1 MLLVVHLGPH
11 IFFSCCNIFIPP
23 GGPPTSRQKHKAIV
37 LQGFLSKLQLV
48 VVEGVGAGWWWRVV
62 VEGGGGGWWW
72 RVVVEVVVVE
82 GGGGGGGGSNSST
95 GLTWRLRRASS
106 STTLA

>member
-62 VEGGGGGWWW
+62 VEGGGGGGGGGGWWWWWW
-72 RVVVEVVVVE
+72 RVVVVVVE
-82 GGGGGGGGSNSST
+82 G
-95 GLTWRLRRASS
+95 LTPPRD
-106 STTLA
+106 